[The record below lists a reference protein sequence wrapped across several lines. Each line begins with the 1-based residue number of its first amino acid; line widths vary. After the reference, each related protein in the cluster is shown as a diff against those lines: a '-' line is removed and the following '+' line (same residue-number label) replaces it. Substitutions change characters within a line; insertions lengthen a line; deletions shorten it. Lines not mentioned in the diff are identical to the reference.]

1 MGNVQLPY
9 AVRIRGMCIA
19 GNARKYLVN
28 FLQSIPVTQSMA
40 IPPMVP
46 ELSSAG
52 SGKRMKKQE
61 FSEGYG
67 MSKFSEKGY
76 VVKENAPIYLTE
88 DMDKTVKWFEDV
100 LGWYSNIV
108 ERDDNGNGCYGVVF
122 DMLPEVELVHLAPF
136 TGFQIFCGTP
146 EPCMISFMQVKGINK
161 MYDYVKSNGWE
172 KITEVVTQPWGG
184 KTCSLTTID
193 GYIINIFE

>member
-1 MGNVQLPY
+1 
-9 AVRIRGMCIA
+9 
-19 GNARKYLVN
+19 
-28 FLQSIPVTQSMA
+28 MA

-146 EPCMISFMQVKGINK
+146 EPCMFSFMQVKGIDK